1 MSLTGTVGKDDYGNI
16 CIIGNDY
23 PKYYL
28 NQRNAKL
35 NIKETLNKEYISYA
49 LKVPEIKRRL
59 TGISRG
65 VRQANISNKDIENL
79 KIPIPPIELQNR
91 FADIVKQ
98 IDKQKFEIEN
108 SLKEMQELYESLME
122 KYFG

>member
-1 MSLTGTVGKDDYGNI
+1 MLFRSGVPNLHLGEIQKVK
-16 CIIGNDY
+16 II
-23 PKYYL
+23 
-28 NQRNAKL
+28 
-35 NIKETLNKEYISYA
+35 
-49 LKVPEIKRRL
+49 V
-59 TGISRG
+59 
-65 VRQANISNKDIENL
+65 
-79 KIPIPPIELQNR
+79 PPIELQNK